1 MSRTDD
7 YRIGNSRVLES
18 REVSDGQAIRRRRET
33 LDGKYRFTTYERVE
47 KPNIAVLKKNGSR
60 ELFDRQKL
68 EAAIKQS
75 VG

>member
-33 LDGKYRFTTYERVE
+33 LDDLLATERE
-47 KPNIAVLKKNGSR
+47 YL
-60 ELFDRQKL
+60 
-68 EAAIKQS
+68 
-75 VG
+75 